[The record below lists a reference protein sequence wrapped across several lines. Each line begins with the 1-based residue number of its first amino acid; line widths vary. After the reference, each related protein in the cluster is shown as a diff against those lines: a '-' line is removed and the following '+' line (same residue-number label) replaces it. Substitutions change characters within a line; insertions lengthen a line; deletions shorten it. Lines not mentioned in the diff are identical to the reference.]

1 MSQYTHNLPTTTS
14 TSTSTATATATQ
26 QQPSTLDDTLLNQP
40 HTGAPA
46 TESAPPIPPRQGPV
60 GGMSTMSSEEATA
73 GATSWPTAAQR
84 GARREAQ
91 REEQR
96 EEQREAQREA
106 QRELQTAGATEG
118 PTTGAKAGATAAP
131 TSTAVPTGAPAGA
144 PETTET
150 VPKQSTGVGHGIKS
164 ALAGIHGVGESI
176 RGSVNAAVDRA
187 MKDDEGARKNE
198 AIAREEK
205 RELEAGKFSRAT
217 KAREEGKEHEFE
229 KL

>member
-96 EEQREAQREA
+96 E
-106 QRELQTAGATEG
+106 LQTAGATEG

-176 RGSVNAAVDRA
+176 RASVNAAVDRA

-198 AIAREEK
+198 AIAREGR
-205 RELEAGKFSRAT
+205 RELETGKFSRAT

>member
-1 MSQYTHNLPTTTS
+1 MSQYTHNPPTTTS
-14 TSTSTATATATQ
+14 TSTSTSTSTATAS

-40 HTGAPA
+40 HTGDPA
-46 TESAPPIPPRQGPV
+46 TESAPPIPPRQGPA
-60 GGMSTMSSEEATA
+60 GGTWTMSSEEATA

-84 GARREAQ
+84 EAQ
-91 REEQR
+91 REEQ
-96 EEQREAQREA
+96 
-106 QRELQTAGATEG
+106 TTGATEG
-118 PTTGAKAGATAAP
+118 PTTGATAGTTAAP
-131 TSTAVPTGAPAGA
+131 TSTAVPTGPPAGA
-144 PETTET
+144 PEATET

-198 AIAREEK
+198 VIAREGE
-205 RELEAGKFSRAT
+205 RELETWKFSRAT

-229 KL
+229 RL

>member
-73 GATSWPTAAQR
+73 GATSWPTA
-84 GARREAQ
+84 
-91 REEQR
+91 
-96 EEQREAQREA
+96 AQREA

-198 AIAREEK
+198 AIAREGR
-205 RELEAGKFSRAT
+205 RELETGKFSRAT